1 MHGPDHLQ
9 TATFYYMRCFLVEK
23 SGRVSLT
30 LYFKIDFTFLGC
42 YCFNLKWL
50 RFLLFVFFI
59 IIISNVEIIGYKNL
73 LYFKRCIIEMVGRKI
88 TIINIFIIKF
98 KKLYYYF

>member
-50 RFLLFVFFI
+50 RFLLFVF
-59 IIISNVEIIGYKNL
+59 L
-73 LYFKRCIIEMVGRKI
+73 LLLFQMLRSLAIRIYYILRDALLKWLEE
-88 TIINIFIIKF
+88 
-98 KKLYYYF
+98 KLPS

>member
-30 LYFKIDFTFLGC
+30 LYFKIVFTFLVC

-50 RFLLFVFFI
+50 RFLLFVFLLLLFQMLRSLAI
-59 IIISNVEIIGYKNL
+59 RIYYILRDALLKWLEEKLPSEIYL
-73 LYFKRCIIEMVGRKI
+73 
-88 TIINIFIIKF
+88 
-98 KKLYYYF
+98 

>member
-50 RFLLFVFFI
+50 RFLLFVF
-59 IIISNVEIIGYKNL
+59 L
-73 LYFKRCIIEMVGRKI
+73 LLLFQMLRSLAIRIYYILRDALLKWLEE
-88 TIINIFIIKF
+88 
-98 KKLYYYF
+98 KLSS